1 MSISWVWLVTLTRQ
15 RGPDFQIQQS
25 PAPQLHLAPPPHA
38 ELNPPSPTPVA
49 ESKQT
54 APIYRALCA
63 ESQQIAPMFLR
74 PSPTKSLLPL
84 PTSAPPHPPPQSPPQ
99 ASPAARAPSHPST
112 SCRAVL
118 GIGTQ
123 NRPELACKERNDA
136 FKTIINGI
144 AA

>member
-63 ESQQIAPMFLR
+63 ESKQIAAMFLR
-74 PSPTKSLLPL
+74 PFPNQIPPPSAHFGSTPPL
-84 PTSAPPHPPPQSPPQ
+84 RSNPHPR
-99 ASPAARAPSHPST
+99 PAQQPAPHPTLALSAAPFQTSEPRTSQNWRVKREMTRSKPLST
-112 SCRAVL
+112 
-118 GIGTQ
+118 
-123 NRPELACKERNDA
+123 E
-136 FKTIINGI
+136 
-144 AA
+144 